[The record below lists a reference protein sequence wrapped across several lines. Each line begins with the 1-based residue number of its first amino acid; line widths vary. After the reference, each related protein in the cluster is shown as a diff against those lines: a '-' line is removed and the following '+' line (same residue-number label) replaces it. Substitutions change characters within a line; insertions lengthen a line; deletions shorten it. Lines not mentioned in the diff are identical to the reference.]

1 MAIDL
6 QGKKVL
12 VTGGTGMVGQ
22 PLVELLLEE
31 GSDVT
36 VVSLDDP
43 SRVQQDNITFVQ
55 ADLRCFEKCL
65 DITKI

>member
-43 SRVQQDNITFVQ
+43 SRVQQDNISFVE
-55 ADLRCFEKCL
+55 ADLRCFEKC
-65 DITKI
+65 